1 MPCCCMRRVLKVIR
15 QALFGLRSRLL
26 LLIALACAPLLFW
39 TLYTAWEERGRVLA
53 NWQARSRTLAERAAR
68 QEQRLIEDTHQMLQV
83 LALAETFP
91 LRAGNLKRC
100 KKLVED
106 FFATHPQYADLGVI
120 DAKGVVVVNA
130 ALSAAPPSPAEQEF
144 FTRVLA
150 RTSFTVGELPLGGVA
165 TKATVK
171 FGYPISDQSG
181 QVWGAVFATYDPGCE
196 SPFGSEPPATF
207 PRQATWTELARD
219 GSIVSRYPLDRDWA
233 DEHMPEAI
241 VNTALSQRQGLIE
254 ATPPQGSRTFYA
266 FAFTRSEFVPGN
278 IVGVLSVPKSVLYAA
293 PDEALAHNLKRLA
306 IAICGALALG
316 WVWSNLLVVGRV
328 KALVDA
334 SERLAEGD
342 LSARTGLRNR
352 SDELGRLTLAFDR
365 MAENFEQ
372 REHERHGATQKVQ
385 ILSQRVVE
393 VQETE
398 RRKIARELHD
408 EIGQTLTVAE
418 VSLQD
423 ALKDRDKVKL
433 EQRLERSIKAV
444 ERVLEQVHD
453 LSLNLRPS
461 MLDDLGLEPALRW
474 YIRRQAELV
483 GLKTQFHA
491 EPLEQRLDPII
502 SPDQCGAPLAGQPR
516 CGGTEQEGR
525 FSSFD
530 RPR

>member
-1 MPCCCMRRVLKVIR
+1 M
-15 QALFGLRSRLL
+15 
-26 LLIALACAPLLFW
+26 
-39 TLYTAWEERGRVLA
+39 
-53 NWQARSRTLAERAAR
+53 
-68 QEQRLIEDTHQMLQV
+68 
-83 LALAETFP
+83 
-91 LRAGNLKRC
+91 
-100 KKLVED
+100 
-106 FFATHPQYADLGVI
+106 
-120 DAKGVVVVNA
+120 
-130 ALSAAPPSPAEQEF
+130 
-144 FTRVLA
+144 
-150 RTSFTVGELPLGGVA
+150 
-165 TKATVK
+165 
-171 FGYPISDQSG
+171 
-181 QVWGAVFATYDPGCE
+181 
-196 SPFGSEPPATF
+196 
-207 PRQATWTELARD
+207 
-219 GSIVSRYPLDRDWA
+219 
-233 DEHMPEAI
+233 
-241 VNTALSQRQGLIE
+241 NTALSQRQGLIE
-254 ATPPQGSRTFYA
+254 GTPPQGSRTFYA

-423 ALKDRDKVKL
+423 ALKDRDKVRL

-502 SPDQCGAPLAGQPR
+502 ETECFRVGQEALTNVVRHSQANHVAVELSKKEGFLHLIVRDDGVGFDVAAIRERAVNGASLGVLSMEERATLAGGGFELNSAPDE
-516 CGGTEQEGR
+516 GTEIHAWFPLRWQTPEP
-525 FSSFD
+525 D
-530 RPR
+530 EEPA